1 MPPTPQAELQ
11 AILESLNNKKQAWAA
26 LTAAERSQLLRE
38 TLQTTI
44 AACPALRLLLHH
56 PRSYCELL

>member
-26 LTAAERSQLLRE
+26 LTAEERAQLLRE
-38 TLQTTI
+38 TLKTTI
-44 AACPALRLLLHH
+44 AACPALHLLLHH
-56 PRSYCELL
+56 LRS